1 MWKVMI
7 KYLVYIVGVFG
18 LSMYILLVLYAVM
31 LAADLI

>member
-7 KYLVYIVGVFG
+7 KYLVYIVGVFA
-18 LSMYILLVLYAVM
+18 LSVYVLFALYAVM